1 MAITMDDIAREAKVS
16 VSTVSRVINNTK
28 PVSPEL
34 RERVYAIIEKN
45 HFKPN
50 ELAQGLATN
59 RTNMIGIVV
68 PDISNSVFGMLTKG
82 INSVCSKRGYTIIV
96 CESGGLPAEE
106 LRLLEVLEDKK
117 ISGVLFAGIDVNQV
131 LADAMLEKSYPVV
144 LVTQEAAIG
153 DGIIDT
159 VVHDNVKA
167 VYDAVHFLISN
178 GHERIAYIGGPR
190 YDFSSGKKRL
200 KGYMVALEEA
210 GIELIDSYIEQ
221 GEFSYQFGYEGMKKM
236 YEENNILPTAIVT
249 GSDVIA
255 TGAIQFLKSVSV
267 KIPEEMSVM
276 GFDDLDF
283 ITYFKPELSTVR
295 ISYFEEGVKAAK
307 ELIKLIDGSK
317 ERPKTHYVP
326 HKIIRR
332 STIKQL
338 K

>member
-117 ISGVLFAGIDVNQV
+117 ISGVLFAGIDVNQI

-144 LVTQEAAIG
+144 LVTQEASIG

-200 KGYMVALEEA
+200 KGYKLALEEA

-236 YEENNILPTAIVT
+236 YEENNVLPTAIVT

-267 KIPEEMSVM
+267 KIPEEISVM

-295 ISYFEEGVKAAK
+295 ISYFEEGEKAAK

-317 ERPKTHYVP
+317 EMPKTHYVP

>member
-28 PVSPEL
+28 PVSQEL
-34 RERVYAIIEKN
+34 RERVFSIIEKN
-45 HFKPN
+45 NFKPN
-50 ELAQGLATN
+50 VLAQGLATN
-59 RTNMIGIVV
+59 KTNMIGVVV
-68 PDISNSVFGMLTKG
+68 PDISNSVFGMLIKG
-82 INSVCSKRGYTIIV
+82 INSICSKRGYTIIV
-96 CESGGLPAEE
+96 CESGGKHEEE

-117 ISGVLFAGIDVNQV
+117 ISGVLFAGIDVNKV
-131 LADAMLEKSYPVV
+131 LTSAMRQKSYPIV
-144 LVTQEAAIG
+144 LVTQEASEG

-167 VYDAVHFLISN
+167 VYDAVQFLIQS
-178 GHERIAYIGGPR
+178 GHKKIAYIGGPKHD
-190 YDFSSGKKRL
+190 YSSGKKRL
-200 KGYMVALEEA
+200 KGYKQALEDSE
-210 GIELIDSYIEQ
+210 IEIVESFIEQ

-236 YEENNILPTAIVT
+236 YEENHILPTAIVT

-267 KIPEEMSVM
+267 EVPEDISVM

-295 ISYFEEGVKAAK
+295 IAYFEEGEKAAG
-307 ELIKLIDGSK
+307 ELIKLIDGSTQK
-317 ERPKTHYVP
+317 PKTHYVP

-332 STIKQL
+332 STVKLIK
-338 K
+338 